1 MIILQK
7 HGDMIKKT
15 IFFFASPLYA
25 ACKKALSAILPS
37 GIWGIGG
44 FRRLSGKPGC
54 IEAAARDAHR
64 QPKEEE
70 GFSDAELHF
79 FEDNI
84 RQNQHFFEDKNK
96 KRQHFFEDKASFHAF
111 LIYPKG

>member
-15 IFFFASPLYA
+15 IFFFVSPLYA

-37 GIWGIGG
+37 GTWGIGG
-44 FRRLSGKPGC
+44 FLRLSGKPGC

-70 GFSDAELHF
+70 EEGFSDAEL
-79 FEDNI
+79 
-84 RQNQHFFEDKNK
+84 
-96 KRQHFFEDKASFHAF
+96 HFFEDKASFHAF